1 MKDWLARKRQEL
13 SREHPPLSSYEV
25 GDLVYITTGGTY
37 QGRTAAVA
45 RFSNEKEVNL
55 IDPFTLKP
63 ITKFL
68 SPQCISPALEHEV
81 GAVHE
86 KKANEIY
93 FVTQFVTLRRDEE
106 NRSFHGF
113 CPVYKVVSASQ
124 ETGGIK
130 LENIE
135 TGEIL
140 TGEDG
145 EPEYIL
151 KATELRPP
159 NVDETRNAKTNAH
172 ARRQV
177 QISGPDDAE
186 IEGTVLDPDAATT
199 AAKQGAAN
207 TDEPLNLRETLAELN
222 EGHKLLAHRIGNL
235 KVRTPFRQALAA
247 EKAGKELAAD
257 QRSNVEFIHA
267 MEDALKRARD
277 AEKALR
283 ANKRVLA
290 SGLNS
295 HDCDSI

>member
-1 MKDWLARKRQEL
+1 MIKQKGSLVLKKEGWIPTSVETAQKLNQHIQLATGNQIRGGHESLFALKPWNHLMVRNGGGIGNLLPEPVGGTA
-13 SREHPPLSSYEV
+13 SSALSSEI
-25 GDLVYITTGGTY
+25 G
-37 QGRTAAVA
+37 
-45 RFSNEKEVNL
+45 SH
-55 IDPFTLKP
+55 FT
-63 ITKFL
+63 
-68 SPQCISPALEHEV
+68 
-81 GAVHE
+81 
-86 KKANEIY
+86 
-93 FVTQFVTLRRDEE
+93 
-106 NRSFHGF
+106 
-113 CPVYKVVSASQ
+113 
-124 ETGGIK
+124 
-130 LENIE
+130 
-135 TGEIL
+135 
-140 TGEDG
+140 
-145 EPEYIL
+145 
-151 KATELRPP
+151 
-159 NVDETRNAKTNAH
+159 
-172 ARRQV
+172 RQV